1 MNSHILLGKILQR
14 FCDSGISRVEGFNSF
29 EYLRETCNTVYLKRE
44 NGQETSIPF
53 KKIIV
58 GIEAFKL
65 NPELFNLGPS
75 ALRPY
80 GITHITSP
88 IWSLLH
94 LLTPEDYNNGE
105 ILLNRNQNK
114 SILNKYGVLEHELEL
129 TWQIYELALK
139 AYHHTDYLFNIDREG
154 EMRIIS
160 NSKSLKFLRIVC
172 ARTCVL
178 EISKLLTEGQ
188 NNHYSFWNLV
198 NRIKNK
204 KFIGNINISANTL
217 SEIECSLFKNK
228 DSIKTFKT
236 IRDKLVAH
244 EDFDNYLIPRPL
256 LSDLLPLLE
265 MTYNI
270 LCKLCVE
277 QYQKECPPEPM
288 KNVRMDL
295 DNLLNIEKFK

>member
-1 MNSHILLGKILQR
+1 MNSNILLGKILQR

-29 EYLRETCNTVYLKRE
+29 EYLRETSIYVYVKRE

-94 LLTPEDYNNGE
+94 LLAPEEYDNGD
-105 ILLNRNQNK
+105 ILLDRTQKK
-114 SILNKYGVLEHELEL
+114 SILNIYGVLEHELEL
-129 TWQIYELALK
+129 TWRIYELALK
-139 AYHHTDYLFNIDREG
+139 AYHHADYLFHKDRG
-154 EMRIIS
+154 DEMRIVS
-160 NSKSLKFLRIVC
+160 NSMSLKFIRIVC

-178 EISKLLTEGQ
+178 EISKLITEGQ

-204 KFIGNINISANTL
+204 KFVGNINISANTL
-217 SEIECSLFKNK
+217 SEIESSLLKNK
-228 DSIKTFKT
+228 DNIKTFKT

-244 EDFDNYLIPRPL
+244 DDFDNYLIPRPL

-277 QYQKECPPEPM
+277 QYQKECPPGP
-288 KNVRMDL
+288 KNNVSMDL
-295 DNLLNIEKFK
+295 ENFLNMQKFK